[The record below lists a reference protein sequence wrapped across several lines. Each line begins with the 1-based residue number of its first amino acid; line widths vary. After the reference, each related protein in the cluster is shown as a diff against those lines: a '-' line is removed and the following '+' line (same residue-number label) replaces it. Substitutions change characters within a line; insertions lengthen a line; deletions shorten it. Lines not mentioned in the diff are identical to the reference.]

1 MIEDKEIYEFE
12 AIIDEISDLIDRAE
26 NIVNDSDD
34 YIIIDNSGS
43 WIEGIR
49 KNIRNKTRDPSAQ
62 ATLDE
67 LWEDWNKYG
76 DMDD

>member
-12 AIIDEISDLIDRAE
+12 EIIDAMNELIDNAE

-34 YIIIDNSGS
+34 YIIIGNSRA
-43 WIEGIR
+43 WIEAIK
-49 KNIRNKTRDPSAQ
+49 KNIRNKTHDPSAQ

-67 LWEDWNKYG
+67 LWEDYHEYG